1 MKGKIFVVT
10 GTSGSGKTTLAEK
23 ILKDSKLNISKIVT
37 CTTRPPRGR
46 EQNGVH
52 YNFLSRNEFEQKIFE
67 NKFFEY
73 AEVYGNYYGS
83 LKIEVN
89 KLIESGKNVLFV
101 VDVQGAETLKKNY
114 SEIITIFIK
123 TPSIS
128 ELKIRL
134 EKRAEDSIE
143 RINERIAIAEQ
154 EEKKSILFDYVI
166 INDNLDLAV
175 NQLKEIIRNNSMH

>member
-23 ILKDSKLNISKIVT
+23 ILNDSKLNISKIVT
-37 CTTRPPRGR
+37 CTTRAPRGR

-52 YNFLSRNEFEQKIFE
+52 YNFFSKDEFEKKISE

-73 AEVYGNYYGS
+73 AEVYSNYYGS
-83 LKIEVN
+83 LKIDVN
-89 KLIESGKNVLFV
+89 KLLDSGKNVLFV
-101 VDVQGAETLKKNY
+101 VDVQGAETLKKNH
-114 SEIITIFIK
+114 SEIITIFVK

-128 ELKIRL
+128 ELKNRL

-154 EEKKSILFDYVI
+154 EEKKATMFDYII

-175 NQLKEIIRNNSMH
+175 NQLKEIIRNNSIH